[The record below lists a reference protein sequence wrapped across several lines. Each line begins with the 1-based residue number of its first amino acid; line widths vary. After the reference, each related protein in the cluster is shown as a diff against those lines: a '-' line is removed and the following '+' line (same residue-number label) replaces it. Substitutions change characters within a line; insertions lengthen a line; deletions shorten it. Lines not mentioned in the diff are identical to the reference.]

1 MAAEFRCCKGILW
14 NGIGL
19 VAKNYEWISW
29 MDLFIELDWNKW
41 YSVFKWIGYP
51 FVNVVL
57 QILRRLIIIALND
70 D

>member
-1 MAAEFRCCKGILW
+1 MAAEFRCCKGILR

-19 VAKNYEWISW
+19 VAKNYERIYW
-29 MDLFIELDWNKW
+29 MELFIELDWNKW